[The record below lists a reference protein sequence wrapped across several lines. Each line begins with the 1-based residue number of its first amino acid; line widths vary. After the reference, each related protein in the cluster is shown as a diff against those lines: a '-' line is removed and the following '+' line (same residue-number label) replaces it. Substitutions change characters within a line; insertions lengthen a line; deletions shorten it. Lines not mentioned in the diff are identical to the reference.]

1 MGSRIRLRTPLLA
14 VALLAMASVPAFA
27 QTFSGLMSG
36 SWWDASRAGEGQ
48 FVTFESA
55 GARNVAYLA
64 YFTYTA
70 GGTATWHVGSADYA
84 PGTTRIDIPL
94 VTGAGPG
101 FGAGYRPA
109 DLATAGAGTA
119 TLEFVACN
127 RMRMRHSAMA
137 GVTLELTRL
146 VGPLGGA
153 ECTAPAPVAPAAAFA
168 GPMSGHWWNAARA
181 GEGQFVTFEAVG
193 GRNVAYLAYFTY
205 TTEGRASWLVGSAD
219 HPAGATSVTIPL
231 ITGAGPSFGA
241 GFRPADFVPAA
252 GGSARLDFLSCSAM
266 RLTYSGTQ
274 SFAFDLSRLVGPLT
288 GHACVDAV
296 PARLMSGP
304 SPFPASC
311 GAGAGVAY
319 VNAEVEPS
327 LAANPSNPGHL
338 VAMWQQ
344 DRWSNGSA
352 RGLVA
357 AVSFDGGATW
367 ATRPMAFSRCG
378 GGRRRQRRRLRPRH
392 GSVGLDRPRRHR
404 VGDVALHHGR
414 LVRAGLGQRDARLPV
429 RGRGA
434 HLGPRG
440 AAHRGHGA
448 VLQRQEHDHRGPGR
462 CALRVRRLGPPAQH
476 RRRTRDVR
484 AHGRRRRHLGAGARH
499 LRPRHGEPDDRQRD
513 RRPLP
518 RRARE
523 RGAAHRL
530 RGRRHADGRLPY
542 SPCARRTAG

>member
-14 VALLAMASVPAFA
+14 VVLLATAWVPVFA

-48 FVTFESA
+48 FITFESA

-94 VTGAGPG
+94 VTGAGPR
-101 FGAGYRPA
+101 FGAGYAPA
-109 DLATAGAGTA
+109 DFATAGAGTA
-119 TLEFVACN
+119 TLEFVTCN

-153 ECTAPAPVAPAAAFA
+153 DCAAPAPVAPAAAFA
-168 GPMSGHWWNAARA
+168 GPVSGHWWNAARA
-181 GEGQFVTFEAVG
+181 GEGQFVTFETVG

-205 TTEGRASWLVGSAD
+205 TTEGRANWLVGSAD

-231 ITGAGPSFGA
+231 VTGTGPSFGP
-241 GFRPADFVPAA
+241 GFRPSDFIPAA

-296 PARLMSGP
+296 PARLVSGP

-311 GAGAGVAY
+311 GAGTGVAY
-319 VNAEVEPS
+319 VNAEVEPG

-378 GGRRRQRRRLRPRH
+378 GGNAANGGDFDRATDPWVSIGPDGTAWAMSLSTTG
-392 GSVGLDRPRRHR
+392 GSFAPGSANAMLVSRSADGGL
-404 VGDVALHHGR
+404 
-414 LVRAGLGQRDARLPV
+414 
-429 RGRGA
+429 

-462 CALRVRRLGPPAQH
+462 RALRVRRLGPPAQ
-476 RRRTRDVR
+476 RRRRAGDVR
-484 AHGRRRRHLGAGARH
+484 AHDRRRRHVGAGARH
-499 LRPRHGEPDDRQRD
+499 LRPRHGEPDDRQPC
-513 RRPLP
+513 RRPRP

-530 RGRRHADGRLPY
+530 RGRWRRAVGLRLRP
-542 SPCARRTAG
+542 ALGRTAG